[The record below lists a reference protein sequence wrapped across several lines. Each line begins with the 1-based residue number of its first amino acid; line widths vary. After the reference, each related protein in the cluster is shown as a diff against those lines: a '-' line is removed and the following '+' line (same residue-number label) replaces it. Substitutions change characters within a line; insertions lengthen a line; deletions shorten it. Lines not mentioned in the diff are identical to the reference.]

1 MRNSLTKMLLALQF
15 CVTIP
20 LVFAG
25 PLDELHKKV
34 LEDQKKQEQEVKAR
48 EEKFLKE
55 RDQQVSKMNDI
66 KEKFAHENARFEKI
80 KVEYEANEKV
90 LTDLETKLK
99 ISMGNLNELFGVARQ
114 VAGDT
119 AATLE
124 TSVTSAQFPNRVGP
138 LRALADGKE
147 VPSIKD
153 LESLW
158 MSLLNEIVYSGQISK
173 FNTKVIFKDGES
185 KEVPVVRTGS
195 FNLAS
200 EVGYLLFVAHTQQV
214 TELAKQPP
222 GEILGPLEDSLDVTD
237 GYTMFPID
245 PSRGMFLSLQIN
257 NPTFKERM
265 DQGGPVG
272 YTIVLLAIIGV
283 IITIERFFY
292 LKKLEKAINNQ
303 KASTTIDPT
312 NPLGKILKIY
322 NDNKDIDYESLEL
335 RIDEVLAKTIPEI
348 IRGIKTL
355 KLFTAMAPLLGL
367 LGTVTG
373 MIGVFQTITLFGT
386 GDPKLLA
393 GGISEALVTTAE
405 GLITAIPLLLLHSF
419 IYSKSGDIIEI
430 LKEESIGLIAK
441 RINEQPAA

>member
-1 MRNSLTKMLLALQF
+1 MKNIVKMGIMFVLLLHKVYGGA
-15 CVTIP
+15 
-20 LVFAG
+20 
-25 PLDELHKKV
+25 LDELQKKV
-34 LEDQKKQEQEVKAR
+34 LEDQKKQEAEVKSR
-48 EEKFLKE
+48 EERFLKE
-55 RDQQVSKMNDI
+55 RDQQVAKMQDI
-66 KEKFAHENARFEKI
+66 KAKFAAENARFEKI
-80 KVEYEANEKV
+80 KSDYESNEKI
-90 LTDLETKLK
+90 LTELEGKLK
-99 ISMGNLNELFGVARQ
+99 ISMGTLNELFGVARQ

-124 TSVTSAQFPNRVGP
+124 TSVTSAQYHNRITP
-138 LRALADGKE
+138 LKHLADSKE

-153 LESLW
+153 LENLW
-158 MSLLNEIVYSGQISK
+158 ISLLNEIVYSGQISK
-173 FNTKVIFKDGES
+173 FKSKVIFKNGES
-185 KEVPVVRTGS
+185 KEDTIMRVGS

-200 EVGYLLFVAHTQQV
+200 DVGYLLYVPNTQQV
-214 TELAKQPP
+214 TELAKQP
-222 GEILGPLEDSLDVTD
+222 ERHIMGPLEDSLDAKD
-237 GYTMFPID
+237 DFTMFPID

-257 NPTFKERM
+257 NPTVKERM
-265 DQGGPVG
+265 DQGGAVG

-283 IITIERFFY
+283 IITLERFVY
-292 LKKLEKAINNQ
+292 LKKLEKAILTQ
-303 KASTTIDPT
+303 KDSQTIDPN

-322 NDNKDIDYESLEL
+322 HDNKDIDYESLEL
-335 RIDEVLAKTIPEI
+335 KIDEVLAKAIPQI

-405 GLITAIPLLLLHSF
+405 GLITAIPLLLLHNF

-430 LKEESIGLIAK
+430 LKEESIGLIAT
-441 RINEQPAA
+441 RINEKGLSKA